1 MFVLHYA
8 FWLPGMLWIQNKV
21 ATVKKCLRC
30 TKQATLHITELKAGK
45 SISLHLCET
54 CAQEYLSTVEVG
66 GIPEEYG
73 NTYSPSEKEGS
84 LEEEASETGA
94 RSCPYCG
101 ITFKQFRSQGRLG
114 CPRDYEVFHEEL
126 LPLLESIHGE
136 TQHVGKFPPKV
147 SENSRRQHEL
157 IRLKNELKS
166 AVDDEQYERA
176 AQVRDQ
182 IQVIEAELKT
192 S

>member
-1 MFVLHYA
+1 M
-8 FWLPGMLWIQNKV
+8 
-21 ATVKKCLRC
+21 KKCLRC
-30 TKQATLHITELKAGK
+30 TKQATLHITELKGGK

-54 CAQEYLSTVEVG
+54 CAQEYLNTVEVG

-73 NTYSPSEKEGS
+73 SAYAPSAP
-84 LEEEASETGA
+84 EEDLDDTPAESGA
-94 RSCPYCG
+94 KACPYCG

-114 CPRDYEVFHEEL
+114 CPRDYEVFHDEL

-166 AVDDEQYERA
+166 AVDEEQYEIA
-176 AQVRDQ
+176 ARVRDQ
-182 IQVIEAELKT
+182 ILEIEAELKA